1 MLALQ
6 HPLTP
11 ACMFLQRFQ
20 PQSLKTRVTLLT
32 LFIVVLSF
40 LSLAA
45 YMKGLL
51 RDELLLFT
59 GEQQRSAL
67 NLLTTE
73 VNHGLQDRLG
83 TLKTVA
89 SRVMPTQVGDKA
101 AMKAFLL
108 ERPFLAGL
116 FNGGAM
122 IWNRQ
127 GVLQADV
134 QFLKDGFVANTLDPQ
149 ELAAVLKDGEAVI
162 GRIHFHSRPNAA
174 AFAMAVPIRNPQG
187 DVIGALAGAI
197 RLDQPNFLSQLASHR
212 YGKTGNFF
220 LLDARQRLI
229 FATSDKPRLM
239 EVLPAAGVSPWIDRF
254 VQGFEGTARVVNPH
268 GVEVLVSIQQI
279 PLAHWY
285 ASVTLTPD
293 ETFALIDA
301 IKPRGRLAALVLALL
316 CLTLIWLML
325 RRQLA
330 PMTAAI
336 NTLDGFVRQN
346 QPPQALPV
354 LRQDEIGQ
362 LVGGFNRLLDTLA
375 QQQKVLR
382 DSEVFKQAV
391 LNSVTA
397 EIAVLNQDG
406 VILAVNDAW
415 QRYSQECSA
424 ELGQSASSTGVG
436 ANFLA
441 ACQGA
446 EADPATA
453 DAMSANDGIRAV
465 LDSRLPR
472 FYLEYPCHSG
482 QQQRW
487 LSMSVTPLQGEAL
500 QGAVVSLE
508 DISERIQMENQVRDL
523 AFYDPLTHLPNRRL
537 ALERLTQ
544 QLVRARRATTCLA
557 LLFIDLDKFKPINDE
572 LGHEVGDWL
581 LQSVAQRIQSCL
593 RQSDTAARMGGD
605 EFVVLLPDLQTSEA
619 AMAVAE
625 KIRSALAQDVV
636 TAQGIVLS
644 ISSSIGVALYPDHG
658 DTDKDLLRLGDE
670 AMYRAKKSGRNAVRL
685 CVSAMPARAP
695 EVRATA
701 PKSYVHLRWKAAF
714 ASGNPVIDQ
723 EHETLFELANAL
735 LDQAA
740 LRRQQPAAFEAAFE
754 ALLTHVA
761 AHFAHEE
768 AILLAH
774 GFANLADHALQH
786 QALLARA
793 HALHLS
799 ARAADAED
807 APEGELVGF
816 LVTELVAGHMLHT
829 DRAFSNLF
837 ATADD
842 QATAAPKFSGI

>member
-1 MLALQ
+1 
-6 HPLTP
+6 
-11 ACMFLQRFQ
+11 MFFQRFQ

-32 LFIVVLSF
+32 LLIVVLSF
-40 LSLAA
+40 WSLAS

-51 RDELLLFT
+51 RDELLLFA

-73 VNHGLQDRLG
+73 VSHGLQDRLG

-89 SRVMPTQVGDKA
+89 SRVMPTQVDEKA

-134 QFLKDGFVANTLDPQ
+134 QFLKDGFVANALDPQ
-149 ELAAVLKDGEAVI
+149 ELAMVLKDGEAVI
-162 GRIHFHSRPNAA
+162 GRIHFHSKPNAA
-174 AFAMAVPIRNPQG
+174 VFAMAVPIRNPQG

-197 RLDQPNFLSQLASHR
+197 RLDQPTFLSQLASHR

-229 FATSDKPRLM
+229 FATSDRPRLM
-239 EVLPAAGVSPWIDRF
+239 EVLPAPGISPWIDRF

-268 GVEVLVSIQQI
+268 GVEVLVSVQQI

-285 ASVTLTPD
+285 ASVTLAPE
-293 ETFALIDA
+293 ETFALIGA
-301 IKPRGRLAALVLALL
+301 IQPRGRLAALVLALL
-316 CLTLIWLML
+316 CLTFIWLML

-354 LRQDEIGQ
+354 VRQDEIGQ

-375 QQQKVLR
+375 QQQKVLQ
-382 DSEVFKQAV
+382 DSEIFKQTV

-397 EIAVLNQDG
+397 EIAVLNHGG

-415 QRYSQECSA
+415 RRYSQECAA
-424 ELGQSASSTGVG
+424 ELGQSATSTEVG

-441 ACQGA
+441 ACQGVK
-446 EADPATA
+446 ADPAA
-453 DAMSANDGIRAV
+453 SDALSAQDGIRAV
-465 LDSRLPR
+465 LDCRLPR
-472 FYLEYPCHSG
+472 FYLEYPCRSP

-487 LSMSVTPLQGEAL
+487 LSMSVTPLKGETL
-500 QGAVVSLE
+500 KGAVVSLE

-544 QLVRARRATTCLA
+544 QLVRARRATTHLA
-557 LLFIDLDKFKPINDE
+557 LLFIDLDEFKPINDE

-581 LQSVAQRIQSCL
+581 LQAVAQRIQSCL
-593 RQSDTAARMGGD
+593 RESDTAARMGGD
-605 EFVVLLPDLQTSEA
+605 EFVVLLPDLQTSDA

-625 KIRSALAQDVV
+625 KIRSALAQDFV
-636 TAQGIVLS
+636 TAQGMVLS

-658 DTDKDLLRLGDE
+658 ETEKDLLRLGDE

-685 CVSAMPARAP
+685 CTSTLPAPAP
-695 EVRATA
+695 EVSDTA
-701 PKSYVHLRWKAAF
+701 PKSFVHLRWKTAF
-714 ASGNPVIDQ
+714 ACGNPAIDQ

-740 LRRQQPAAFEAAFE
+740 LRRQQPAVFEATFE
-754 ALLTHVA
+754 ALLTHVV

-774 GFANLADHALQH
+774 GFANLADHAQQH

-799 ARAADAED
+799 ALAADAED
-807 APEGELVGF
+807 APEGELVKF
-816 LVTELVAGHMLHT
+816 LVTELVAGHMLHA
-829 DRAFSNLF
+829 DRDFFALF
-837 ATADD
+837 A
-842 QATAAPKFSGI
+842 APSA

>member
-1 MLALQ
+1 
-6 HPLTP
+6 
-11 ACMFLQRFQ
+11 MFLQRFQ

-32 LFIVVLSF
+32 LLIVVLSF
-40 LSLAA
+40 WLLAS

-51 RDELLLFT
+51 REELLLFT

-67 NLLTTE
+67 SLLTAE

-89 SRVMPTQVGDKA
+89 SRVSPTQVDDKA
-101 AMKAFLL
+101 AMQAFLL

-134 QFLKDGFVANTLDPQ
+134 QFLKDGSVVNALDPQ
-149 ELAAVLKDGEAVI
+149 ELAMVLKDGEAVI
-162 GRIHFHSRPNAA
+162 GRIHVHDKPNAA
-174 AFAMAVPIRNPQG
+174 EFAMAVPIRNPQG

-197 RLDQPNFLSQLASHR
+197 RLDQANFLSQLASHR

-239 EVLPAAGVSPWIDRF
+239 EVLPAPGISPWIDRF
-254 VQGFEGTARVVNPH
+254 VQGFEGTARVLNPH

-285 ASVTLTPD
+285 ASVTLAPE
-293 ETFALIDA
+293 ETFALIGA
-301 IKPRGRLAALVLALL
+301 VQPRGRLAALVLALL

-330 PMTAAI
+330 PMTAAVT
-336 NTLDGFVRQN
+336 TLDGFVRQN

-354 LRQDEIGQ
+354 VRQDEIGQ

-375 QQQKVLR
+375 QQQKVLQ
-382 DSEVFKQAV
+382 DSEIFKQAV

-397 EIAVLNQDG
+397 EIAVLNHDG

-415 QRYSQECSA
+415 RRCSQECA
-424 ELGQSASSTGVG
+424 VEFGQSAGSTEVG
-436 ANFLA
+436 ANYLA
-441 ACQGA
+441 ACQSV
-446 EADPATA
+446 EADPAASGTL
-453 DAMSANDGIRAV
+453 SAQDGIQAV

-472 FYLEYPCHSG
+472 FYLEYPCRSP

-487 LSMSVTPLQGEAL
+487 LSMSVTPLGGEAL

-508 DISERIQMENQVRDL
+508 DISERIHMEKQVRDM

-544 QLVRARRATTCLA
+544 QLMHARRAKTRLA
-557 LLFIDLDKFKPINDE
+557 LLFIDLDKFKPINDA
-572 LGHEVGDWL
+572 LGHEVGDWVL
-581 LQSVAQRIQSCL
+581 HAVAQRIQNCL
-593 RQSDTAARMGGD
+593 RESDTAARLGGD
-605 EFVVLLPDLQTSEA
+605 EFVVLLPDLQTSA
-619 AMAVAE
+619 VALTVAE
-625 KIRSALAQDVV
+625 KIRTALAQDFV
-636 TAQGIVLS
+636 TTQGLVLS

-658 DTDKDLLRLGDE
+658 ETEKDLLRLGDE
-670 AMYRAKKSGRNAVRL
+670 AMYRAKKCGCNAVQL
-685 CVSAMPARAP
+685 CVKSLPAPAP
-695 EVRATA
+695 EASDPA
-701 PKSYVHLRWKAAF
+701 PKSHVHLRWKAAF

-723 EHETLFELANAL
+723 EHEALFRLANAL
-735 LDQAA
+735 LDQAP

-754 ALLTHVA
+754 ALLAHVVE
-761 AHFAHEE
+761 HFAHEE

-774 GFANLADHALQH
+774 GFAGMADHARQH

-793 HALHLS
+793 HALHRSTL
-799 ARAADAED
+799 AVDTGDAT
-807 APEGELVGF
+807 EGELVKF
-816 LVTELVAGHMLHT
+816 LVTELVSGHMLHA
-829 DRAFSNLF
+829 DRDFFALF
-837 ATADD
+837 ATPST
-842 QATAAPKFSGI
+842 QTLAAPKFSGI